1 MKKTSL
7 FILLILLTFSLSQ
20 SNIKIHFQSKQAY
33 IGINEKDKIED
44 FIYKNMKLPNEMKN
58 KIKSTFDQLEFSDKL
73 GFTSLSTLITPK
85 LREVKMNGFNFL
97 GEELKLNNK
106 YLLYY
111 IYNYNVIV
119 EGPPKYERKC
129 RKGFLGIGKKCTNV
143 EIRQNFTQNKMEEI
157 HKEIKDKVIVDAFVD
172 LPKVDYEKY
181 KQILRFKFPQNKNL
195 K

>member
-1 MKKTSL
+1 
-7 FILLILLTFSLSQ
+7 
-20 SNIKIHFQSKQAY
+20 
-33 IGINEKDKIED
+33 
-44 FIYKNMKLPNEMKN
+44 MKLPNEMKN

-181 KQILRFKFPQNKNL
+181 KQILLFKFPQNKNL